1 MAKRFNPMARRF
13 NPMGK
18 RFNPMAKRF
27 NPMALRH
34 RAENLYI
41 YYIILFLLNIILK
54 KWSDLRLPLINS
66 FSISDIT
73 GNSVRKIFFH
83 LLMWRLLRKI
93 LKNMCK
99 ITLQNQPENVDE
111 IFFYSVRMGDAYIL
125 ISRTGNFTKYPSRPY
140 FNTIQKRF
148 F

>member
-54 KWSDLRLPLINS
+54 K
-66 FSISDIT
+66 
-73 GNSVRKIFFH
+73 
-83 LLMWRLLRKI
+83 
-93 LKNMCK
+93 
-99 ITLQNQPENVDE
+99 
-111 IFFYSVRMGDAYIL
+111 
-125 ISRTGNFTKYPSRPY
+125 
-140 FNTIQKRF
+140 
-148 F
+148 